1 MLQYSLS
8 LFFLPLLHGG
18 FSTLYRLFLI
28 IWILHLL
35 IIWIPTWVP
44 IPSDTP
50 FSPLWVAAAKTAL
63 FRGLLH
69 INAARKLVVVHLMW
83 WWQLFLRYF
92 EFSSLPRVQGAY
104 FNCLS
109 LHLICICRV
118 RGGVPPRTF
127 FPLFLTDEACNVD
140 HLSRV
145 SLLGLVSV
153 LGQGPGPNILFWA
166 LAPTICYKSVMKNIV
181 DIILLFSQ
189 YLYF

>member
-8 LFFLPLLHGG
+8 PFFLPFLHGG

-28 IWILHLL
+28 IWTLHLL
-35 IIWIPTWVP
+35 ITWISTWVP

-50 FSPLWVAAAKTAL
+50 FSLLWVAAAKAAL

-69 INAARKLVVVHLMW
+69 INAARKVAVVHLMW

-92 EFSSLPRVQGAY
+92 EFSSLSCVQGAY

-109 LHLICICRV
+109 IHLVYVYRV
-118 RGGVPPRTF
+118 RGRVPPRTF
-127 FPLFLTDEACNVD
+127 FHLSSTNEACNVD

-145 SLLGLVSV
+145 SLFGLVNV
-153 LGQGPGPNILFWA
+153 LGQGPRPNTLFWV
-166 LAPTICYKSVMKNIV
+166 LAPTIAPKNSGFSLPSEEKSGVSI
-181 DIILLFSQ
+181 F
-189 YLYF
+189 